1 MYMPRSP
8 FLKFHLPGQAGKYL
22 CQCLVAVSYLLN
34 RLVSLIKT
42 KLEPTK
48 IFYFFVWCCC
58 VVYEPQN
65 YAKLAYH
72 AEDYN
77 IPAEWHFVA
86 TSHVKVKGPCD
97 GIGGTLK
104 RLASRVSLQRSV
116 DLQIQNPSQLYE
128 WAKQN
133 LTRITAIFCSADDIT
148 KRGEIIKARLEI
160 LKL

>member
-1 MYMPRSP
+1 MYLPKSP

-22 CQCLVAVSYLLN
+22 CKCLVAVSYLLN
-34 RLVSLIKT
+34 RLISLIKT

-48 IFYFFVWCCC
+48 IFYFFVWCTC

-65 YAKLAYH
+65 FAKLANH

-160 LKL
+160 LKV